1 MIIMKPIYSNN
12 INKHM
17 NNPIRTLS
25 RLIKIKDLITKF
37 KQIIIWGI
45 RIENYSR
52 IIKNYSTNVYA
63 WGSSV
68 KNINT
73 ATPTITFQK
82 TKAPMK
88 RCYKQKTKF

>member
-25 RLIKIKDLITKF
+25 RLIKIKDQITKF
-37 KQIIIWGI
+37 KQIIIWRI
-45 RIENYSR
+45 LIENYSR
-52 IIKNYSTNVYA
+52 IIKSYSMNVYA

-73 ATPTITFQK
+73 TALTITFQK
-82 TKAPMK
+82 IKAPMK
-88 RCYKQKTKF
+88 RYYK